1 MRRGIYIGEDGIY
14 CGGKRGRGWGAAWG
28 PEGFAIGG
36 DQGWGDIFRAGR
48 TLAAGDIRLIVLA
61 LLAEKPRHGY
71 DIIKEIEERTH
82 GFYGPSPGVVYPT
95 LTYLEEVGYASVE
108 SEGTKKLYSITA
120 AGREH
125 LAANRA
131 EADAVIG
138 QLARMG
144 EKMAHIRRWFDY
156 DESERGADPKSVL
169 YEAREEL
176 REAVRE
182 KKHSSADE
190 LARIIEILRR
200 ATKDIRGR

>member
-1 MRRGIYIGEDGIY
+1 MPRGIYIGDDGIY
-14 CGGKRGRGWGAAWG
+14 CGKRGRGWGATWG
-28 PEGFAIGG
+28 PKGFAIGG

-48 TLAAGDIRLIVLA
+48 TLAAGDIRLIVLL

-95 LTYLEEVGYASVE
+95 LTYLEEVGYATVE
-108 SEGTKKLYSITA
+108 TEGTKKRYAITA
-120 AGREH
+120 QGREH

-131 EADAVIG
+131 EADAVLSQI
-138 QLARMG
+138 ARMG

-156 DESERGADPKSVL
+156 DETEHRSDPKSVL

-182 KKHSSADE
+182 KNRSSSEE
-190 LARIIEILRR
+190 LARVIEILRR

>member
-1 MRRGIYIGEDGIY
+1 MARIKDGIY
-14 CGGKRGRGWGAAWG
+14 CGKRGRGWGAAWG
-28 PEGFAIGG
+28 PEGFAFGG

-120 AGREH
+120 SGREH

-144 EKMAHIRRWFDY
+144 EKMAHVRRWFDY
-156 DESERGADPKSVL
+156 DESESAADPKSVL

-182 KKHSSADE
+182 KKHSSAGE
-190 LARIIEILRR
+190 LARITEVLRR
-200 ATKDIRGR
+200 ATKDIRRR

>member
-14 CGGKRGRGWGAAWG
+14 CGKRGRGWAASWG

-61 LLAEKPRHGY
+61 LLEEKPRHGY

-108 SEGTKKLYSITA
+108 SEGAKKLYSITA

-131 EADAVIG
+131 EVDAVIG

-144 EKMAHIRRWFDY
+144 EKMAHVRRWFDY
-156 DESERGADPKSVL
+156 DESERTADPKSVL
-169 YEAREEL
+169 YEAREAL

-182 KKHSSADE
+182 KRHAGKDE
-190 LARIIEILRR
+190 LARITEILKL
-200 ATKDIRGR
+200 AVKDIRGR